1 MALAR
6 PQLGPSLARVYRPQ
20 ALPELPVPLHIVRAA
35 LDHSCSSYLQ
45 LQLELLM
52 AQTPTHMFITEFLT
66 MNFSECYVRIKEDFH
81 HEGDVV
87 IGVFF
92 PVHTIYTSNKVPHP
106 NLPYYFTDVHIQY
119 NFKIYELVLSLLFA
133 IEEVNRNPHLLPNIS
148 LGFDFYNVPF
158 SEKNILMNPLIWLI
172 GLSSP
177 YCNYNCIKKRKSA
190 AALRGPSWAKSAH
203 IGTLLQ
209 LYKFPQLTVG
219 PFDPI
224 FSDRGQFTSL
234 YQMAPQSSAL
244 SLAMVSLIVHFGWTW
259 VGLLIPDDHR
269 GTQFLSDIREKMENN
284 RVCIAFVEMIQSTWN
299 SFSHKYWKSL
309 DMVQESSAN
318 IIIIYGDNDSLQGLM
333 QNLGQQILTMKVWV
347 MTSEWDLTNIA
358 DFFLLDSFH
367 GSLIFSQHHEQV
379 AEFKNFIQT
388 VNPYKY
394 PEDNY
399 LPKLWIL
406 FFKCSFSELDCHLLE
421 NCQPNASLEFLPRH
435 IFDMTMNE
443 DSYNIYKAV
452 YTVAHSLHEM
462 SLQQVQMQPFGNG
475 ERMVFSPWQLHP
487 FLRNI
492 HVGASMAFEL
502 KQELHDN
509 KYDILNFW
517 NFPKGLWQKVKVG
530 TFSPNVPQG
539 QQLSVSEQMIQW
551 PKRYSEIPK
560 SMCSESCGPGFRKI
574 SLEGKAVCCYDCTPC
589 ADNEISNETD
599 MEKCM
604 KCPESHYANTGK
616 KHCLQKAVSFLDHK
630 DPLGM
635 SLTTIALCF
644 FVLTTVVLGLFVK
657 HRDTP
662 IVKANNR
669 TLSYMLLI
677 TLIVCFLCS
686 LLFIYRPNTTTCI
699 LQQITFGGAFTV
711 ALATVLAK
719 AITVIIA
726 FKVTFPR
733 RVVRWLIISKA
744 PNLIIPICT
753 LVHLVLC
760 GIWLGTS
767 PPFLDQDAHAEHGHI
782 ILVCNKGSDFAF
794 HGILGY
800 LCSLALG
807 SYIMAFLSRN
817 LPETFN
823 EAKFLSFSMLVFFCV
838 WVTFLPVYHS
848 TKGKVMVAMEVFSI
862 LASSAALLGFI
873 FAPKCYIILV
883 RPDKNS
889 VHHIKNRSHSR
900 RNNPLKT

>member
-1 MALAR
+1 MKKRQWIL
-6 PQLGPSLARVYRPQ
+6 SN
-20 ALPELPVPLHIVRAA
+20 
-35 LDHSCSSYLQ
+35 HSYVF
-45 LQLELLM
+45 
-52 AQTPTHMFITEFLT
+52 AY
-66 MNFSECYVRIKEDFH
+66 NFSECYVRIKEDFH

-92 PVHTIYTSNKVPHP
+92 PVHTYYTSNEVPHP

-119 NFKIYELVLSLLFA
+119 NFKIYQLVLSLVFA
-133 IEEVNRNPHLLPNIS
+133 IEQINRNPHLLPNIS
-148 LGFDFYNVPF
+148 LGFDFYNVPY
-158 SEKNILMNPLIWLI
+158 SEKNILMNPLIWLT

-177 YCNYNCIKKRKSA
+177 YCNYDCIKKRKSA
-190 AALRGPSWAKSAH
+190 AVLTGPSWAKSAH
-203 IGTLLQ
+203 IETLLQ

-224 FSDRGQFTSL
+224 LSDQSQFTSL
-234 YQMAPQSSAL
+234 YQMAPKGTSL

-269 GTQFLSDIREKMENN
+269 GTRFLSDIREMMEKN

-299 SFSHKYWKSL
+299 SLSYKYWKGL
-309 DMVQESSAN
+309 GMVQESSAN

-333 QNLGQQILTMKVWV
+333 RNLGQQILTRKVWLI
-347 MTSEWDLTNIA
+347 TSEWDLTNIA
-358 DFFLLDSFH
+358 DYFLLDSFH

-379 AEFKNFIQT
+379 IEFKNFIQT

-399 LPKLWIL
+399 LPKLWMM

-421 NCQPNASLEFLPRH
+421 NCQPNASLEFLPRY
-435 IFDMTMNE
+435 IFDTAMNE
-443 DSYNIYKAV
+443 DSYNTYKAV

-475 ERMVFSPWQLHP
+475 ERMEFSPWQLHP

-492 HVGASMAFEL
+492 HVGANMALEL
-502 KQELHDN
+502 KQKLHDT

-517 NFPKGLWQKVKVG
+517 NFPKGLGQKVKVG
-530 TFSPNVPQG
+530 TFSPSFPQS
-539 QQLSVSEQMIQW
+539 QQLSLTEQMVQW
-551 PKRYSEIPK
+551 PKGYSEIPH
-560 SMCSESCGPGFRKI
+560 SVCSESCGPGFRKI
-574 SLEGKAVCCYDCTPC
+574 SLEGKAVCCYDCAPC
-589 ADNEISNETD
+589 ADNEISNETAD

-604 KCPESHYANTGK
+604 KCPESHYANTEK
-616 KHCLQKAVSFLDHK
+616 KHCLQKSVSFLDHK
-630 DPLGM
+630 DPLGV
-635 SLTTIALCF
+635 SLTIIALCF
-644 FVLTTVVLGLFVK
+644 SVLTAVVLALFVK

-669 TLSYMLLI
+669 TLSYLLLI
-677 TLIVCFLCS
+677 TLTVCFLCS
-686 LLFIYRPNTTTCI
+686 LLFIGRPNTTTCI

-719 AITVIIA
+719 AITVLIA

-733 RVVRWLIISKA
+733 KVLRWLIISKA

-753 LVHLVLC
+753 LVHFVLC

-767 PPFLDQDAHAEHGHI
+767 PPFLDKDAHAEHGHI

-807 SYIMAFLSRN
+807 SYTVAFLSRN
-817 LPETFN
+817 LPDTFN

-889 VHHIKNRSHSR
+889 VHHIRNRPHSR
-900 RNNPLKT
+900 RNNPPKTKYKIKHSSYDK

>member
-1 MALAR
+1 
-6 PQLGPSLARVYRPQ
+6 
-20 ALPELPVPLHIVRAA
+20 
-35 LDHSCSSYLQ
+35 
-45 LQLELLM
+45 
-52 AQTPTHMFITEFLT
+52 
-66 MNFSECYVRIKEDFH
+66 MN
-81 HEGDVV
+81 
-87 IGVFF
+87 
-92 PVHTIYTSNKVPHP
+92 T
-106 NLPYYFTDVHIQY
+106 
-119 NFKIYELVLSLLFA
+119 
-133 IEEVNRNPHLLPNIS
+133 
-148 LGFDFYNVPF
+148 
-158 SEKNILMNPLIWLI
+158 LIWLT

-177 YCNYNCIKKRKSA
+177 YCNYNCVKKRKSA
-190 AALRGPSWAKSAH
+190 AVLTGPSWAKSAH
-203 IGTLLQ
+203 IETLLQ

-219 PFDPI
+219 SYDPI

-234 YQMAPQSSAL
+234 YQMAPKGTSL
-244 SLAMVSLIVHFGWTW
+244 SLAMVSLMLHFGWNW

-269 GTQFLSDIREKMENN
+269 GSQFLSDIREKMENN
-284 RVCIAFVEMIQSTWN
+284 QVCIAFVEMIQSTWN
-299 SFSHKYWKSL
+299 SFSYKYWKSL
-309 DMVQESSAN
+309 GMVQESSAN

-333 QNLGQQILTMKVWV
+333 RNLGQQILTMKVWL

-379 AEFKNFIQT
+379 IEFKKFIQT

-399 LPKLWIL
+399 LPKLWFL

-421 NCQPNASLEFLPRH
+421 NCQPNASLEFLPRY
-435 IFDMTMNE
+435 IFDTAMNE
-443 DSYNIYKAV
+443 DSYNTYKAV

-462 SLQQVQMQPFGNG
+462 SLQQVQMQPLGNG

-492 HVGASMAFEL
+492 HVGANMSLEL
-502 KQELHDN
+502 KQKLHDN

-517 NFPKGLWQKVKVG
+517 NFPKGLGRKVKVG
-530 TFSPNVPQG
+530 TFLPSVPQS
-539 QQLSVSEQMIQW
+539 QQLSLSEQMVQW
-551 PKRYSEIPK
+551 PKSYSEIPK
-560 SMCSESCGPGFRKI
+560 SVCSESCVPGFRKI

-599 MEKCM
+599 MEKCI
-604 KCPESHYANTGK
+604 KCPESHYANAEK

-644 FVLTTVVLGLFVK
+644 SVLTAVVLALFVK

-677 TLIVCFLCS
+677 TLNICFLCS
-686 LLFIYRPNTTTCI
+686 LFFIGRPNTTTCI

-719 AITVIIA
+719 AITVLIA
-726 FKVTFPR
+726 FKVTFPNK
-733 RVVRWLIISKA
+733 VVRWLIISKA
-744 PNLIIPICT
+744 PNLVIPICT

-767 PPFLDQDAHAEHGHI
+767 PPFLDKDAHAEHGQI

-794 HGILGY
+794 HSILGY

-817 LPETFN
+817 LPDTFN

-873 FAPKCYIILV
+873 FAPKCYVILV
-883 RPDKNS
+883 RPDRNS
-889 VHHIKNRSHSR
+889 IHHIRNRPHSR
-900 RNNPLKT
+900 RNNPPKT